1 MLLKAQLAMLPS
13 KARREYTFS
22 KRKKVEGI
30 EYPYPNVTL
39 HEAQKDDPEAALRVE
54 WTLVKVLAFP
64 RLDTYR
70 SELEVERHIGSNLAG
85 FFNIDNC
92 TTSSYVR

>member
-1 MLLKAQLAMLPS
+1 MLLKAQLAILPS
-13 KARREYTFS
+13 KARSEYTFS

-54 WTLVKVLAFP
+54 WTLVKQDISV
-64 RLDTYR
+64 
-70 SELEVERHIGSNLAG
+70 S
-85 FFNIDNC
+85 
-92 TTSSYVR
+92 TSGYVSFRTRG